1 MPSSTSVTQHH
12 TRSSAVACIAY
23 LHDLEFATV
32 YGALTDA
39 QKTELEAN
47 GAQVRVFATFPGK
60 QRSGPSKLPR
70 PRLTPSTARRGHW
83 TSRSNPTDEGCKLS
97 ELS

>member
-47 GAQVRVFATFPGK
+47 GAQVRVFATFPRPGGAK
-60 QRSGPSKLPR
+60 KMRARQAASC

-83 TSRSNPTDEGCKLS
+83 TSRSDPTDEGC
-97 ELS
+97 